1 MMETEDLWDSEPNG
15 GLGMSLDGSL
25 VFVDVISTMTDLRY
39 LPDNDDVT
47 SFTATVEAAADD
59 HIILDGTYFYPEGGG
74 QPADRGTLDWPTGSA
89 AVVDVQKE
97 HGAVRHYIADLEG
110 ELPTEGTTV
119 EGQIDA
125 DRRQVLRRM
134 HTAQHVLSKVV
145 LDVFGAQTAGNQI
158 HTDRSRIDFEPADF
172 SEEDVAVIEERTN
185 VALEQDLPVEKK
197 QMARDK
203 AEEQTPEGRGLLDL
217 IPDHVDPL
225 RMVRIGDLDLC
236 PCGGT
241 HVDRLSEVGRVR
253 ITNRTSKGADV
264 DRIEFELVE

>member
-1 MMETEDLWDSEPNG
+1 MTE
-15 GLGMSLDGSL
+15 
-25 VFVDVISTMTDLRY
+25 LRY

-47 SFTATVEAAADD
+47 TFTATVEDATEEY
-59 HIILDGTYFYPEGGG
+59 ILLDGTYFYPEGGG
-74 QPADRGTLDWPTGSA
+74 QPADRGTLAWDGGRA

-97 HGAVRHYIADLEG
+97 HGDVRHYIDDRQG
-110 ELPTEGTTV
+110 DLPTEGDEV
-119 EGQIDA
+119 SGQIDEE
-125 DRRQVLRRM
+125 RRQKVRRM
-134 HTAQHVLSKVV
+134 HTAQHVVSKVV

-172 SEEDVAVIEERTN
+172 SDEDVAVIEERTN

-197 QMARDK
+197 QMARDQ

-225 RMVRIGDLDLC
+225 RMVKIGDLDLC

-264 DRIEFELVE
+264 DRIEFELAD